1 MKTAE
6 TSSKT
11 KQPSLGSTIEDFWT
25 KDGSSIQ
32 LDEMK
37 PTINIMEK
45 NGVYKIKV
53 LAPGFR
59 RKDFNLTIQGHDLI
73 ISAEHNTEKKEEYE
87 NYLRKE
93 FSTSSFSRSFHL
105 PDDITLNQIKA
116 NYKDGLLNVAIKK
129 NTLEKQEIK
138 EIKIR

>member
-1 MKTAE
+1 MKTTE
-6 TSSKT
+6 TNSKT
-11 KQPSLGSTIEDFWT
+11 KQSSLGSTIENFWT
-25 KDGSSIQ
+25 KDESSIQ
-32 LDEMK
+32 LDKME
-37 PTINIMEK
+37 PTINIIEK

-53 LAPGFR
+53 LAPGFK
-59 RKDFNLTIQGHDLI
+59 RKDFNLTIQGRDLI

-116 NYKDGLLNVAIKK
+116 NYKDGLLHITIKK
-129 NTLEKQEIK
+129 KVLENQEIK